1 MIGELV
7 MATKSIKEIQTALIA
22 AGYDI
27 GPNGADGDFGRDTIA
42 GLKAF
47 QRAKGLQGL
56 GVVGPRTLALLFPGE
71 KEQIEAVPAWYANL
85 FAKRGLHEA
94 LDNKELREYL
104 KSDKQALGDPSK
116 LPWCGDA
123 VQTAIALTL
132 PDEIIPANPYWA
144 QNWQKFGVAME
155 EPALGAIL
163 VFVREGG
170 GHVGFYAG
178 EDEKNYFVL
187 GGNQKNSVSIAP
199 VAKKQCIAVR
209 WPRTVPL
216 PRSGRIMMQSAA
228 EALDNRAMG

>member
-1 MIGELV
+1 
-7 MATKSIKEIQTALIA
+7 MATKSIKDVQSALIA

-27 GPNGADGDFGRDTIA
+27 GPSGADGDFGRDSIA

-56 GVVGPRTLALLFPGE
+56 GVIGPKTLALLFPGE
-71 KEQIEAVPAWYANL
+71 QGQVEAVPAWYANL
-85 FAKRGLHEA
+85 LAKRGLHEG
-94 LDNKELREYL
+94 LDNKELRDYL
-104 KSDKQALGDPSK
+104 KSDGQQLGDPSK

-132 PDEIIPANPYWA
+132 PEEVVPTNPYWA
-144 QNWQKFGVAME
+144 QNWAKFGVALE

-163 VFVREGG
+163 VFKRTGG

-178 EDEKNYFVL
+178 EDAKNYFVL
-187 GGNQKNSVSIAP
+187 GGNQRNSVSIAP
-199 VAKKQCIAVR
+199 VAKKQAISVR

-216 PRSGRIMMQSAA
+216 PRGGRIKLKSAA
-228 EALDNRAMG
+228 EALDSSAMG